1 MKNDLGVR
9 ITYSAQILC
18 LCDFTVLLW
27 FYQLSGYR
35 RWRWMLFMTLMC
47 SVSLYDFMMTVSSWA
62 VITQKLHLSHQ
73 ERKVE
78 STCRHSYKCIAIT
91 IKWLPGAKTVDTIKL
106 EIWKILP
113 KSFKTAFFVKV
124 QSLCLQLWIH

>member
-9 ITYSAQILC
+9 IAYFAQILC

-27 FYQLSGYR
+27 FYQLSGY
-35 RWRWMLFMTLMC
+35 WRWMFVTLMC
-47 SVSLYDFMMTVSSWA
+47 SVSLYDFMMTVSSWD

-73 ERKVE
+73 ERKTE
-78 STCRHSYKCIAIT
+78 STCRHSYKCIVIE
-91 IKWLPGAKTVDTIKL
+91 IKWLPEAKTVDTIKL
-106 EIWKILP
+106 EVWKIPP

-124 QSLCLQLWIH
+124 QSLCLQFWIR